1 MAEARRAMRR
11 LTWPALAALAAALAL
26 HLVLARLG
34 AGAGPLDHA
43 LLAFSVGPRIAT
55 ALLAG
60 AALGLSGA
68 LLQSALD
75 NPLAEPS
82 TLGVFAGAQL
92 ALGIVAVIAPTTG
105 AFGREAAA
113 FAGGGLAAA
122 FVVALAWRRRLDP
135 VTVVLC
141 GMVVAMIAS
150 SLSAALIL
158 AEGDYLFALL
168 IWGGGSLVQ
177 DGWRPAATIAAVL
190 AAGMG
195 GAFAL
200 ARPLGVLAAGE
211 SSALSLGAPVPAIRI
226 AALGFGVLLATS
238 VAAEVGLI
246 AFVGLAA
253 PTLARLSGARTMRGV
268 LAGSTAIGAV
278 LLLLTDGVIQ
288 HLGEGD
294 AIPAGAATA
303 FLGAPLLLWLLPRLR
318 MADRPA
324 VASIVRRRA
333 PRTLLCLLAVL
344 AGAAAAAA
352 LALGQGPEGWTVA
365 TGETFGAL
373 LPFRWPRT
381 AAAAA
386 AGSML
391 AAAGVIL
398 QRMTGNPLAGPEVL
412 GVGAGAGVGLAVML
426 VATAGGLALQLF
438 GAAAGAVAALAL
450 MLALAGGGR
459 LGPERMLLAGAAISA
474 LCLAAL
480 NAVIASGSPSAF
492 ALLGWMTG
500 ATDAVGPALAIAA
513 CDAAVLLTAPLPLL
527 LRQLEILPLGR
538 AVAGGLGL
546 NVPAAR
552 LALTLL
558 AALLTAAAALIA
570 GPLSFIGL
578 VAPHIAYASGLARPG
593 PHLAGAML
601 TGAALMMIADLL
613 ARSVIFPY
621 QLPLGLFASL
631 IGGVYLVVALRN
643 R

>member
-1 MAEARRAMRR
+1 MRR

-34 AGAGPLDHA
+34 PGAGPLDHA
-43 LLAFSVGPRIAT
+43 LLAFSVGPRITT

-68 LLQSALD
+68 LLQAALD

-113 FAGGGLAAA
+113 FAGGGGAAA
-122 FVVALAWRRRLDP
+122 LVVALAWRRRLDP

-141 GMVVAMIAS
+141 GMVVTMIAS

-158 AEGDYLFALL
+158 AQGDYLFALL

-177 DGWRPAATIAAVL
+177 DGWRPAAAIAAVL
-190 AAGMG
+190 AVGAAG
-195 GAFAL
+195 AASL

-211 SSALSLGAPVPAIRI
+211 SGALSLGAPVAVIRI
-226 AALGFGVLLATS
+226 AALGLGVLLATS

-268 LAGSTAIGAV
+268 LAASPAIGAV
-278 LLLLTDGVIQ
+278 LLLLTDGMIQ
-288 HLGEGD
+288 HLGGGD
-294 AIPAGAATA
+294 AMPAGAATA
-303 FLGAPLLLWLLPRLR
+303 LLGAPLLLWMLPRLR

-324 VASIVRRRA
+324 ASSIARRRA
-333 PRTLLCLLAVL
+333 PRTTLALLVVL
-344 AGAAAAAA
+344 ACAAAAAA
-352 LALGQGPEGWTVA
+352 LALGQGAEGWTVA
-365 TGETFGAL
+365 TGRTFEAL
-373 LPFRWPRT
+373 LPFRWPRA

-412 GVGAGAGVGLAVML
+412 GVGAGAGVGLAVAL
-426 VATAGGLALQLF
+426 VAANGDLALQLI
-438 GAAAGAVAALAL
+438 GAAAGAITALGL
-450 MLALAGGGR
+450 MLSLAGGGR

-480 NAVIASGSPSAF
+480 NAVIAGGSPAAF

-500 ATDAVGPALAIAA
+500 ATDAIDPMLATAA
-513 CDAAVLLTAPLPLL
+513 CGAAVLLTAPLPLM
-527 LRQLEILPLGR
+527 LRQLEILPLGPL
-538 AVAGGLGL
+538 VAGGLGL
-546 NVPAAR
+546 DVPAVR
-552 LALTLL
+552 FALTLL

-578 VAPHIAYASGLARPG
+578 VAPHIAFASGLTRPG
-593 PHLAGAML
+593 RHLGGAML
-601 TGAALMMIADLL
+601 AGAALMTVADLL

-631 IGGVYLVVALRN
+631 IGGVYLVAALRN